1 MQHSLHRGVAVAP
14 EPMAALAS
22 MTVQPRRVVSS
33 CLASI
38 GIARVCWSWGDTR
51 AWRATRR
58 GDTKPPCKMGKATLE
73 LPGGRVLQI
82 WDDTPLV
89 LCQDER
95 SQGTPGAHAS
105 RLERSRLPRGLW
117 GCPCLASRPR
127 RASATRGQAALWET
141 GSGQRRFPSRGVV
154 LSDAVAMRCARLT
167 AAFNRAHH
175 DPYLTGT
182 RPGVTQRTCL
192 LSCLAPLSSCGPAG
206 GARQ

>member
-1 MQHSLHRGVAVAP
+1 VALYGLSGGDASGGEVSGCQARAHATREISMQHSLHRGVAVAP

-89 LCQDER
+89 LCQR
-95 SQGTPGAHAS
+95 
-105 RLERSRLPRGLW
+105 
-117 GCPCLASRPR
+117 
-127 RASATRGQAALWET
+127 
-141 GSGQRRFPSRGVV
+141 
-154 LSDAVAMRCARLT
+154 
-167 AAFNRAHH
+167 
-175 DPYLTGT
+175 
-182 RPGVTQRTCL
+182 
-192 LSCLAPLSSCGPAG
+192 
-206 GARQ
+206 